1 MFQISFGLVDK
12 KILWKS
18 LWLVRGFSILIIA
31 VSFASCSAPTDKQQP
46 AVQVHGF
53 VNLGIDSLQEWLR
66 TDFITAI
73 NEKNPQAIKASFLR
87 GRILYKRIE
96 FAVEYFMGH
105 AARSINGPPLPEIE
119 PEEHLVIDPG
129 GFQVIEEY
137 LFPIQQDDYPGL
149 LREAKRLESMLAR
162 IKMIWETLSFRDDQ
176 VFDAV
181 RMECFR
187 MITLGITGF
196 DTPISLVGI
205 NEVAQTLNTVRDVLE
220 YYTKNSKLSRL
231 FDESIA
237 YTRKNIG
244 FDDFD
249 RMFFIRQYIN
259 PITSEIV
266 SLQKSLKI
274 PFIKSAYGL
283 SGDAK
288 TLFDS
293 SAFNLNYFSPDANSH
308 ITNEKKGLGRKL
320 FYDVVLSGNKT
331 ISCASCHKPE
341 LAFSDGLTKSK
352 ALAGKGFLNR
362 NTPSLLNAGL
372 QKGQF
377 YDMRSLFLE
386 DQAKDV
392 IQNKDE
398 IHGDLANSARELN
411 RDTAYRKLFAEAFP
425 NSPDS
430 VTERSIQV
438 VLSCYIRSLTS
449 LNSRFDQHISS
460 RNSSLTDTE
469 IKGFNLFMGK
479 AKCGICHFMPLFN
492 GTVPPGFTFT
502 ESEVIGVPKDVEGS
516 GIDAD
521 PGRYGIHKIENFKHA
536 FKTPSVRN
544 TELTAPYMH
553 NGVYR
558 TLKEVVEFYNRGG
571 GKGLGFPV
579 ENQTLPFD
587 SLKLS
592 DAEQQSIV
600 AFMKSLTDITSR

>member
-1 MFQISFGLVDK
+1 MCLISVRLVDK

-18 LWLVRGFSILIIA
+18 LWLARGFSILSIA
-31 VSFASCSAPTDKQQP
+31 VSFANCAEPSEKQQ
-46 AVQVHGF
+46 AVVQVHGF

-66 TDFITAI
+66 ADFISAVNT
-73 NEKNPQAIKASFLR
+73 KDPKAIKASFLH

-96 FAVEYFMGH
+96 FAVEYFIGH

-137 LFPIQQDDYPGL
+137 LFPIQQDNYPGL
-149 LREAKRLESMLAR
+149 LREAKRLESMIAR
-162 IKMIWETLSFRDDQ
+162 AKMIWGTLSFRDDQ
-176 VFDAV
+176 IFDAV

-205 NEVAQTLNTVRDVLE
+205 EEVAQTLNTVRDVLT
-220 YYTKNSKLSRL
+220 YYGENPKLSTL
-231 FDESIA
+231 FDEAIS
-237 YTRKNIG
+237 YTRKNNS

-274 PFIKSAYGL
+274 PFIKGAYGL
-283 SGDAK
+283 SGAAK

-293 SAFNLNYFSPDANSH
+293 TAFNLDYFSPDANSH
-308 ITNEKKGLGRKL
+308 VTTEKKMLGRKL
-320 FYDVVLSGNKT
+320 FYDSVLSGDNK

-341 LAFSDGLTKSK
+341 LAFSDGLTKSR

-362 NTPSLLNAGL
+362 NTPSLFNAGL

-398 IHGDLANSARELN
+398 IHGDLANSARQLN
-411 RDTAYRKLFAEAFP
+411 VDPKYRKLFAEAFP

-438 VLSCYIRSLTS
+438 VLSCFIRSLTS

-460 RNSSLTDTE
+460 RNSVLTDIE

-492 GTVPPGFTFT
+492 GTVPPAFTFT
-502 ESEVIGVPKDVEGS
+502 ESEVIGVPRDVDGS

-521 PGRYGIHKIENFKHA
+521 PGRYGIYKIENFRHA

-544 TELTAPYMH
+544 AELTAPYMH
-553 NGVYR
+553 NGVYS
-558 TLKEVVEFYNRGG
+558 TLKQVVEFYNRGG

-587 SLKLS
+587 SLRLS
-592 DAEQQSIV
+592 NAEQESIV
-600 AFMKSLTDITSR
+600 AFMKSLTDITSH